1 MDRPNILYVMTDQQR
16 FDTIAALGN
25 PIIYTP
31 NLDRLVRHGI
41 AFTNAYSSCPVCVPA
56 RYNIRT
62 GCEPPRAGVFSN
74 GPFDLIPGQPE
85 DIEERCGP
93 FLARRLGQLGY
104 RTFGIGKFHSSHRDL
119 GYETFLR
126 TEELFGSPEA
136 RANDAFA
143 SFIAREHPAFDFIE
157 QLHGERTEMYYMPQ
171 TSPLPAEITYE
182 AWAADR
188 AIEQVA
194 RTDGRPWFG
203 FVSFIGPHPPFA
215 PPIPYNRLYDPD
227 RMPDPL
233 CGGREADHADEQ
245 IPWMNYFIWGDDIS
259 PACARCL
266 KARYYGEITYID
278 ACVGRILDAVEARPD
293 AGNTLICFFTDH
305 GDMLGDHHA
314 WQKEC
319 FFEASCHVP
328 FLLSWPAR
336 FAGEQRREELVSLT
350 DLFALA
356 TGAAGSVETRDGIDV
371 LGLLDGQV
379 KPRDCY
385 VGMYEVPGS
394 PLFKCMVRWREWK
407 YIFMAN
413 GGREQLFNLAEDPH
427 ELHNRVADRPEVA
440 EELRAC
446 AVYSLSV
453 PNADRALEHGR
464 LKVFPFRPRPLQRV
478 YQMDGSRGVR
488 GFPEHPSKVLKS
500 QEER

>member
-1 MDRPNILYVMTDQQR
+1 
-16 FDTIAALGN
+16 
-25 PIIYTP
+25 
-31 NLDRLVRHGI
+31 
-41 AFTNAYSSCPVCVPA
+41 
-56 RYNIRT
+56 
-62 GCEPPRAGVFSN
+62 
-74 GPFDLIPGQPE
+74 
-85 DIEERCGP
+85 
-93 FLARRLGQLGY
+93 
-104 RTFGIGKFHSSHRDL
+104 
-119 GYETFLR
+119 
-126 TEELFGSPEA
+126 
-136 RANDAFA
+136 
-143 SFIAREHPAFDFIE
+143 
-157 QLHGERTEMYYMPQ
+157 
-171 TSPLPAEITYE
+171 
-182 AWAADR
+182 
-188 AIEQVA
+188 
-194 RTDGRPWFG
+194 
-203 FVSFIGPHPPFA
+203 
-215 PPIPYNRLYDPD
+215 
-227 RMPDPL
+227 MPDPL

-464 LKVFPFRPRPLQRV
+464 LKAFPFRPRPLQRV

-488 GFPEHPSKVLKS
+488 GFPEHPSKVLES